1 MKLFCLFSLL
11 MAGAAF
17 AEAETPPI
25 FSNDFS
31 REAVGQLPKD
41 FLAIAGDFTVMEDD
55 RDGRFL
61 VLPGAPLESFGLL
74 FGPTLK
80 GESGVRARFFGTK
93 AGRKFPAFGLSLGG
107 VGGYRLQVSGNK
119 KRLEIVQGDA
129 VRQSVEYLWNEGGW
143 TNLLLQVRK
152 VGSEWVIEG
161 KVWPSGGVEPV
172 GWMISLSTPLEP
184 PGGRPGLWGTP
195 YSGTP
200 IRFDD
205 LLVIPG
211 GLVIK

>member
-1 MKLFCLFSLL
+1 MKLFFLFALL
-11 MAGAAF
+11 MTGAVF
-17 AEAETPPI
+17 AEAEVRPI

-31 REAVGQLPKD
+31 REAVGRLPND
-41 FLAIAGDFTVMEDD
+41 FLAIAGDFTVIEDD

-80 GESGVRARFFGTK
+80 GEAGVRARFFGTK
-93 AGRKFPAFGLSLGG
+93 AGRKLPAFGLSLGG
-107 VGGYRLQVSGNK
+107 VGGYRLQVSASK
-119 KRLEIVQGDA
+119 KLLEIFQGDE
-129 VRQSVEYLWNEGGW
+129 VRQSVEYVWNEGGW

-161 KVWPSGGVEPV
+161 KVWASGGVEPA
-172 GWMISLSTPLEP
+172 GWLISVTTPSEP

-205 LLVIPG
+205 LLVSPVG
-211 GLVIK
+211 SVLK

>member
-1 MKLFCLFSLL
+1 MKLFFLFALL
-11 MAGAAF
+11 MTGAVC
-17 AEAETPPI
+17 AEAEVRPI

-31 REAVGQLPKD
+31 REAVGRLPND
-41 FLAIAGDFTVMEDD
+41 FLAIAGDFTVIEDD

-80 GESGVRARFFGTK
+80 GEAGVRARFFGTK
-93 AGRKFPAFGLSLGG
+93 AGRKLPAFGLSLGG
-107 VGGYRLQVSGNK
+107 VGGYRLQVSASK
-119 KRLEIVQGDA
+119 KLLEIFQGDE
-129 VRQSVEYLWNEGGW
+129 VRQSVEYVWNEGGW

-161 KVWPSGGVEPV
+161 KVWASGGVEPA
-172 GWMISLSTPLEP
+172 GWLISVTTPSEP

-205 LLVIPG
+205 LLVSPVG
-211 GLVIK
+211 SVLK